1 MRDALFTRCYFDQK
15 IIYSIVRTTSLL
27 LCGTLLPPSPAL
39 FRRGSGGRVGWIC
52 WFIECIIAADLQDNF
67 AAVRGSLR
75 CSWLGVGGRVGFL
88 GWLTSSL
95 FNRLG

>member
-27 LCGTLLPPSPAL
+27 LCSTLLPPPPPF
-39 FRRGSGGRVGWIC
+39 FRRGSGGRVGYC
-52 WFIECIIAADLQDNF
+52 WFIKCVIAADLQDNF
-67 AAVRGSLR
+67 AAVRGGLR

-88 GWLTSSL
+88 GWLTSGL
-95 FNRLG
+95 FNGLG